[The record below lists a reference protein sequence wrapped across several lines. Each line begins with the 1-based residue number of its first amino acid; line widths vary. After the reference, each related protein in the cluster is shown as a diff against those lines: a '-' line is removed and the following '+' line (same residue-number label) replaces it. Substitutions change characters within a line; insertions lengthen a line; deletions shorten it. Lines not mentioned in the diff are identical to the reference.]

1 MSCSQTNRSSQYHL
15 SKTSLQASPIPALP
29 SQRLKIPSAL
39 SSRADKTEQRVA
51 TGGSSRVERAI
62 FARRVA
68 VRKHARDKQD
78 VELNSYLR
86 ANRKRTCF
94 RNWIRGTLLIVMA
107 FRRETRR
114 RFAPRSTWGNR
125 AWINPAVISLHA
137 SKRWFAA
144 RTQLNFTAEIPGKH
158 PAKPRTNTRAWLLR
172 NSPRKLRGKSDNK
185 IILFPVC
192 PDSFALKTKHSFNER
207 V

>member
-15 SKTSLQASPIPALP
+15 SKSNLQASPILVLP
-29 SQRLKIPSAL
+29 SQRSKI

-62 FARRVA
+62 FARCVA

-144 RTQLNFTAEIPGKH
+144 RTQLNFTTEIPGEH

-172 NSPRKLRGKSDNK
+172 KSPRKLRGKSNNK

-192 PDSFALKTKHSFNER
+192 PDTFALKTKHSFNER

>member
-15 SKTSLQASPIPALP
+15 SKSSLQASPIPALP
-29 SQRLKIPSAL
+29 SQRSKIPSAL

-94 RNWIRGTLLIVMA
+94 RNWIRGTLLIVMT

-144 RTQLNFTAEIPGKH
+144 RTQLNFTAEIPGEH
-158 PAKPRTNTRAWLLR
+158 PAKPRTNTWAWLLR
-172 NSPRKLRGKSDNK
+172 KLPRKLREKSDNK

-192 PDSFALKTKHSFNER
+192 PDSYALKTKHSFNER